1 MVQHKRDSGV
11 HKVQNLKLYIWDS
24 VRPGEQGRSEAN
36 RQARKYPGAVRLG
49 EVLRDFM
56 DNQVLN
62 RQGYME
68 AAAQVCSQVLPSG
81 LVEHCQIAGLFG
93 GQLKIVVD
101 SAAYMYELQVCSS
114 QLLGEM
120 RRRHPRIPVEKI
132 KVSLA

>member
-1 MVQHKRDSGV
+1 M
-11 HKVQNLKLYIWDS
+11 QNLKRYLRDN

-49 EVLRDFM
+49 DCVQEFM

-62 RQGYME
+62 RQGYTE

-81 LVEHCQIAGLFG
+81 LVDHCQIAGLFG

-101 SAAYMYELQVCSS
+101 SAAYMYELQLCSS
-114 QLLGEM
+114 QLLEEL

-132 KVSLA
+132 KVSLV